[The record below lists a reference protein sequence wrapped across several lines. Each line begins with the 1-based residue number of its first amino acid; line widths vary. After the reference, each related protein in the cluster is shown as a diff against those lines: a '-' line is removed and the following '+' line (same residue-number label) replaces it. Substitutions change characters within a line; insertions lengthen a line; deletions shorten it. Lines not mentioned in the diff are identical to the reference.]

1 VSSFTRLKG
10 THMKDAIGYLRVSTQ
25 EQGRSGL
32 GLAAQ
37 RHDIEA
43 FGARESFAIKQWH
56 QDIQT
61 GAGKDALLL
70 RPGLATA
77 LKEARGAH
85 CPLVVSRLDRLS
97 RNVHFISGLMEH
109 RVHFLVAAFGQDI
122 DNFTLHIYAS
132 VAEQE
137 RKMISERIKAACAAR
152 KLRGAKFGFQ
162 LISKARRMRI
172 TRLGHVS
179 IQKAAKERAEAY
191 RLQVEWAFRQS
202 SRYGSGRPIS
212 FQAAA
217 DRLNDRG
224 IPSPFG
230 GSWAGGQLVR
240 YANRLG
246 IHPRPGT
253 VPQDKVKEWVRK
265 TLEDNPDI
273 TAYDLRNTPGLD
285 HPIGVENSF
294 RLLKACR
301 MGEINRN
308 RTSKKIGWKIDC
320 RTTTRIRVSQLL
332 ERRPSLTARQVIVA
346 LGPGLYRKPKWIEQ
360 VMQECKQGYPF
371 HRLQGQRFSSFKR
384 SRAEMRLNTTRRPR
398 HDKVRPDGKNGSAK
412 MRMVVSGP
420 SPVYLSQTRGFR
432 GRYRK
437 EATSATGP
445 ASP

>member
-1 VSSFTRLKG
+1 
-10 THMKDAIGYLRVSTQ
+10 MKDAIGYLRVSTA

-43 FGARESFAIKQWH
+43 FGAREGFTVQNWY

-61 GAGKDALLL
+61 GAGRDALLL
-70 RPGLATA
+70 RPGLAVA
-77 LKEARGAH
+77 LKEARAAR

-97 RNVHFISGLMEH
+97 RNVHFITGLMEH
-109 RVHFLVAAFGQDI
+109 KVHFLVAALGKDC

-132 VAEQE
+132 LAEQE
-137 RKMISERIKAACAAR
+137 RKMISERIKAACAAK
-152 KLRGAKFGFQ
+152 KLKGGKFGFQ
-162 LISKARRMRI
+162 LISKTRRTRI
-172 TRLGHVS
+172 TRLGH
-179 IQKAAKERAEAY
+179 AALHRAAIERAEAY
-191 RLQVEWAFRQS
+191 RLQIEWAFRQT

-217 DRLNDRG
+217 NKLNDRG

-230 GSWAGGQLVR
+230 KGWAGGQLVR

-246 IHPRPGT
+246 FHPPPGT

-265 TLEDNPDI
+265 TLEENPYI
-273 TAYDLRNTPGLD
+273 TAYDLRNLPGLV

-301 MGEINRN
+301 MAEINRN
-308 RTSKKIGWKIDC
+308 RACKKIGWRIDC
-320 RTTTRIRVSQLL
+320 RTTTRIRISQLL
-332 ERRPSLTARQVIVA
+332 KRRPGLTARQVILA
-346 LGPGLYRKPKWIEQ
+346 LGPGLYRKQRWIEQ

-384 SRAEMRLNTTRRPR
+384 SGAEMRRNTTRLPR
-398 HDKVRPDGKNGSAK
+398 YDKVRPHGKNESTK
-412 MRMVVSGP
+412 SRMVASGP
-420 SPVYLSQTRGFR
+420 APGYLSQPRGFR

-437 EATSATGP
+437 EETSA
-445 ASP
+445 SP